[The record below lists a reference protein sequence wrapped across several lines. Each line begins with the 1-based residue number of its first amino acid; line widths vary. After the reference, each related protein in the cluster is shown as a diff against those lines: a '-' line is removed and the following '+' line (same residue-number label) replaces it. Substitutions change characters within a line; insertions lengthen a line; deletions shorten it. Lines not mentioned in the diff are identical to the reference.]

1 MRITDR
7 MISDRVLFN
16 IQTSLKRIA
25 RLHDQLSSGYKVRYP
40 SDDAVVATRASNIDA
55 RKREIEQFKRN
66 VDHVRS
72 YVNAYDSVLR
82 EISSIYHRIR
92 ELLVRGANGTI
103 SQDERLAIAREL
115 EKILDSLAGIANMRI
130 GEERIFGGADLEKD
144 PVKKINGDWTIVLN
158 PDSNISRSVEILGYR
173 LEYGLTVYDLFRTD
187 NGVDV
192 FQMLRDTID
201 VLKGNPQ
208 NVEGYLSNVSL
219 KQLSLLESKLMEN
232 IAKVGSSMKVM
243 DLVESRINDLE
254 FFITEYLSKEM
265 DADITEVITDLSMQ
279 QAVLQAA
286 LKSAA
291 RVIQNTLVDY
301 VR

>member
-1 MRITDR
+1 MRITNR

-25 RLHDQLSSGYKVRYP
+25 KLHDQLSSGYKVRYP
-40 SDDAVVATRASNIDA
+40 SDDAVVATRASNIGA
-55 RKREIEQFKRN
+55 IKREIDQFKRN
-66 VDHVRS
+66 VDHVKN

-82 EISSIYHRIR
+82 EISGIYHRIR
-92 ELLVRGANGTI
+92 ELLIRGANGTM
-103 SQDERLAIAREL
+103 SQDERMAIAHEL

-130 GEERIFGGADLEKD
+130 GEERIFGGADFDKD
-144 PVKKINGDWTIVLN
+144 PVEKVSGYWTIVLD
-158 PDSNISRSVEILGYR
+158 PDANISRKVKVLGYK

-201 VLKGNPQ
+201 VLKKNPQ
-208 NVEGYLSNVSL
+208 DVEEHLSNISL
-219 KQLSLLESKLMEN
+219 KQLSLFEDKLMEN
-232 IAKVGSSMKVM
+232 IAKVGASMKVM
-243 DLVESRINDLE
+243 EFLETRTNDLKI
-254 FFITEYLSKEM
+254 FITEYLSKEM
-265 DADITEVITDLSMQ
+265 DADITEVLTDLSMQ

>member
-1 MRITDR
+1 LRITDR
-7 MISDRVLFN
+7 MISDRVLFS
-16 IQTSLKRIA
+16 IQTNLKRIA
-25 RLHDQLSSGYKVRYP
+25 KLHDQLSSGYKVRYP

-66 VDHVRS
+66 VDHVKN

-92 ELLVRGANGTI
+92 ELLIRGANGTM
-103 SQDERLAIAREL
+103 SEDERLTVAREL
-115 EKILDSLAGIANMRI
+115 EKILDSLAGMANMRV
-130 GEERIFGGADLEKD
+130 GEERIFGGADFDED
-144 PVKKINGDWTIVLN
+144 PVKKIDGDWTIVLS
-158 PDSNISRSVEILGYR
+158 PDSNVSRSVEVLGYR
-173 LEYGLTVYDLFRTD
+173 LEYGLTVYDLFRTN

-192 FQMLRDTID
+192 FQMLRDAID
-201 VLKGNPQ
+201 VLKRNPQ
-208 NVEGYLSNVSL
+208 NAEEYLSNVAL
-219 KQLSLLESKLMEN
+219 KQLSLFEDKLMEN
-232 IAKVGSSMKVM
+232 VAKVGASMKVM
-243 DLVESRINDLE
+243 DLVETRINDLE

-265 DADITEVITDLSMQ
+265 DVDITEVLTDLSMQ